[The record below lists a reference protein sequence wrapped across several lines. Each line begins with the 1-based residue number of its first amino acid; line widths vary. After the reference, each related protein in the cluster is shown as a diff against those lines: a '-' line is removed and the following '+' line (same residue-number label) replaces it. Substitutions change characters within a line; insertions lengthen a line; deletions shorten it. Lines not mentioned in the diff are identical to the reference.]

1 MEAVCN
7 WQELH
12 FLRCANSDVDGATFK
27 IDFVHFDTDDCK
39 KWLLDW
45 NGFRKSDKNV
55 LSMKEQRSHERA
67 ADLVEGA
74 DEDLGAVEQEIEK

>member
-1 MEAVCN
+1 M
-7 WQELH
+7 
-12 FLRCANSDVDGATFK
+12 DVDGVIFK

-55 LSMKEQRSHERA
+55 LSMKERRSHERS
-67 ADLVEGA
+67 DLVEGA